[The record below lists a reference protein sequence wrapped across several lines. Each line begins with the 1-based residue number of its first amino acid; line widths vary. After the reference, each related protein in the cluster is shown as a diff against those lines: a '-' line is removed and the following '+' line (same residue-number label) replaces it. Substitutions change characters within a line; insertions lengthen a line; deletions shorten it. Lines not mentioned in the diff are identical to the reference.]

1 MAEASFTIFG
11 LAMVVVWASS
21 LHVLE
26 VRNRRKRRESSKI
39 ILHTKQNLAI
49 GVILGVVL
57 STIASLDPIA
67 YAFGINLPWIAVPFV
82 LLSYTFVVS
91 LVAVEL
97 VIFRI
102 GFQIKKLPV
111 DENMKS
117 FLDGMISPMAALLL
131 LDLFLRIDPSSV
143 LKHCCA

>member
-1 MAEASFTIFG
+1 
-11 LAMVVVWASS
+11 MVVVWASS
-21 LHVLE
+21 LHVLQ
-26 VRNRRKRRESSKI
+26 VRNRRKRRESTNI
-39 ILHTKQNLAI
+39 ILHTKRNLII
-49 GVILGVVL
+49 GIIVGVLL
-57 STIASLDPIA
+57 STSASLDPIA
-67 YAFGINLPWIAVPFV
+67 YAFGIKLSWIAVPIVF
-82 LLSYTFVVS
+82 LSYAFVVS

-117 FLDGMISPMAALLL
+117 FFDGMISPMASLLL

>member
-11 LAMVVVWASS
+11 LAMVVVWGSS
-21 LHVLE
+21 LHILE
-26 VRNRRKRRESSKI
+26 VRNRRKRRESPI
-39 ILHTKQNLAI
+39 ILHTKRNLII
-49 GVILGVVL
+49 GIIVGVLL
-57 STIASLDPIA
+57 SIIASLDPIL
-67 YAFGINLPWIAVPFV
+67 YPFGVKLPWIAVPFI
-82 LLSYTFVVS
+82 LLSYTFIVS

-117 FLDGMISPMAALLL
+117 LFDGMVSPMASLLL
-131 LDLFLRIDPSSV
+131 LDLFLRIDPSSI
-143 LKHCCA
+143 LKHCCV